1 VIDGD
6 PCILVGTQMLAK
18 GHDFKNLSTVIVT
31 DADQGLSG
39 ADFRSV
45 EHFVQLLT
53 QVSGRA
59 GRHGSRGQV
68 LVQTHRPDSEW
79 FDRILKQNYD
89 ELAAAIM
96 AERQQFQWPPDT
108 HLALIS
114 ARASTAEAVFTALG
128 DVAHAIRALN
138 SPVRLLGPAPAP
150 MERRNRQ
157 YHGQLLILGKRPLLQ
172 WILKETGPW
181 AYKKRGKVMFQ
192 LDVDPWD
199 LW

>member
-1 VIDGD
+1 V
-6 PCILVGTQMLAK
+6 
-18 GHDFKNLSTVIVT
+18 
-31 DADQGLSG
+31 
-39 ADFRSV
+39 
-45 EHFVQLLT
+45 
-53 QVSGRA
+53 
-59 GRHGSRGQV
+59 RGQV
-68 LVQTHRPDSEW
+68 LIQTHRPDSEW

-108 HLALIS
+108 YLALIS

-172 WILKETGPW
+172 WVLKETGPW